1 MKKSLLLVMSMLLMT
16 FTAHAQDRLQVV
28 ASFSILADVAQN
40 VAGATADVS
49 TLIPPDADPHAYT
62 PTPSDLAKV
71 ADADLMLVNGALLEA
86 GLLKTIESALGD
98 KTPVVVSSC
107 VPILAFG
114 AAHDHEATT
123 APDDPAAAPCA
134 AHTAE
139 LDARGV
145 VSPGYPTLGSLYAI
159 ACTGEEGDHDHEA
172 DHDHEEGCDPH
183 VWFNPYNVELW
194 TLFIRDTLSERDP
207 ANAAAYAANAAAYLI
222 QLEALRQEAGD
233 QIDTLPPDR
242 RVLVTDHDAL
252 GYFAATYGFQI
263 VGLVVP
269 SVSTVAEPSA
279 ADTAALID
287 TIRAQGVPAIFAGV
301 TVSPTLSQQV
311 ADEAGARFYTLY
323 TESLSDAAGPAPT
336 YLHFIRYNV
345 TTIVDALSAAES

>member
-1 MKKSLLLVMSMLLMT
+1 LKKSLLLVLSMLLT
-16 FTAHAQDRLQVV
+16 LSVFSVHAQDRLQVV

-40 VAGATADVS
+40 VAGAAADVS

-86 GLLKTIESALGD
+86 GLLETIESALGD

-107 VPILAFG
+107 VPILPFG
-114 AAHDHEATT
+114 EAHDHEAAS
-123 APDDPAAAPCA
+123 APDNPAAARCA
-134 AHTAE
+134 AHTTE
-139 LDARGV
+139 LDALGAV
-145 VSPGYPTLGSLYAI
+145 PPSYATLGSLYAV
-159 ACTGEEGDHDHEA
+159 ACTGDAEHEHEAEGDHE
-172 DHDHEEGCDPH
+172 HEEGGCDPH

-194 TLFIRDTLSERDP
+194 TLQIRDTLSERDP
-207 ANAAAYAANAAAYLI
+207 ANAATYAANAAAYLA
-222 QLEALRQEAGD
+222 QLEVLRQEATA
-233 QIDTLPPDR
+233 QIDTLPPDK

-279 ADTAALID
+279 SQTAALID

-311 ADEAGARFYTLY
+311 ADEAGAQFYTLY

-336 YLHFIRYNV
+336 YLDFIRYNV
-345 TTIVDALSAAES
+345 GTIVDALN